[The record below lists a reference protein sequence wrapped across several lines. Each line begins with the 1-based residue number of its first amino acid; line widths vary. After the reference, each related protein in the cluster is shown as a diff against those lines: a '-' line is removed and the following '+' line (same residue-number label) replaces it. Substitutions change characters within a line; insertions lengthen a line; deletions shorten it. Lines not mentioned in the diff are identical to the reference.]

1 MNATEKAVVVERSVR
16 LVKMPEF
23 DATVERE
30 GVRLAEVCEAIGY
43 LSQWALHKDE
53 KRIVKVNV
61 GLMDDGGMHA
71 LYRDSDDR
79 IVYEIGAVLRDG
91 GKYSFHS

>member
-1 MNATEKAVVVERSVR
+1 MNATEKAVVVERAVR

-23 DATVERE
+23 DAHVERE
-30 GVRLAEVCEAIGY
+30 GVLRSEVMQAIGY

-53 KRIVKVNV
+53 KRIVKVNI
-61 GLMDDGGMHA
+61 GLMDNGDMHA
-71 LYRDSDDR
+71 LYRDADDR
-79 IVYEIGAVLRDG
+79 IVYEIGAVLREG